1 MRVAQFVRKYTIT
14 SNGKKSGVRRDLIN
28 STVKWVEYAT
38 DLIEMNELLKTASF
52 EEKCNLAAA
61 MQVAERKKNWHYKQE
76 NFDLQRASYLMSRWK
91 NATKQKPCR

>member
-38 DLIEMNELLKTASF
+38 DLIKMTELLKTATF
-52 EEKCNLAAA
+52 EEKCNLATA

-76 NFDLQRASYLMSRWK
+76 NFDLKRASYLVSRWK
-91 NATKQKPCR
+91 NATKQ

>member
-1 MRVAQFVRKYTIT
+1 MRVAQFVRKYTIS
-14 SNGKKSGVRRDLIN
+14 SNGKKSGVKRDRIN

-52 EEKCNLAAA
+52 EEKWNLANA

-76 NFDLQRASYLMSRWK
+76 NFDLKRASYLVSCWK
-91 NATKQKPCR
+91 NATKR

>member
-14 SNGKKSGVRRDLIN
+14 SNGKKSGVKRDRIN
-28 STVKWVEYAT
+28 STVKWVEYST
-38 DLIEMNELLKTASF
+38 DLIKMTELLKTASF
-52 EEKCNLAAA
+52 EEKCNLATA

-91 NATKQKPCR
+91 NATKQ